1 MDKKD
6 YIVISEEDFW
16 KIYRLLDKIEFDE
29 ERADSNIRY
38 ILSKIHL
45 LRYYIENNRIKKWIL
60 KHIIKIDLE
69 KELKEFNKY
78 LLETIVTYLFM
89 GHKQDL
95 WALRDRL
102 EKILSENN
110 LNKSTNEPKN
120 G

>member
-6 YIVISEEDFW
+6 YITISEEDFW

-38 ILSKIHL
+38 VLDRMHL
-45 LRYYIENNRIKKWIL
+45 LDNYIKNNRLKKLIL
-60 KHIIKIDLE
+60 KYILKIDLE
-69 KELKEFNKY
+69 KELREARKY
-78 LLETIVTYLFM
+78 LSEAIVTYLFM
-89 GHKQDL
+89 GHKNDL

-102 EKILSENN
+102 EKIKSEEGPD
-110 LNKSTNEPKN
+110 KSCDKSKN